1 MPAKR
6 RRYDNGQQCQLV
18 LTNKKGGKDLHCVDY
33 SSLMDSNCNYDT
45 ADDGDADD
53 NNSKAENDSK
63 AESDDGNNNNRRGL
77 SLR

>member
-6 RRYDNGQQCQLV
+6 KRYDNGQQCQLV
-18 LTNKKGGKDLHCVDY
+18 LTN
-33 SSLMDSNCNYDT
+33 T

-53 NNSKAENDSK
+53 NNSMAENDFK

-77 SLR
+77 SLC